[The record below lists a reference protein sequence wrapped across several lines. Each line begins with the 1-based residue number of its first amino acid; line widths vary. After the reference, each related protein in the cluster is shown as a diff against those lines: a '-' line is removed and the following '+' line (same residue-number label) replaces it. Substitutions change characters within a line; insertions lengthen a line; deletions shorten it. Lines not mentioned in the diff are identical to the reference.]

1 MGKPIVGVVVPA
13 NGTARRADCEG
24 TLFAAEHVS
33 TPLNIAKHSDPTK
46 FTITPV
52 LKGASISL
60 PCPDNTGFRRQK
72 APTDGL
78 YVEMEDGHALFISK
92 DVLLTKL
99 YWLIEN
105 GAAAQHATTR
115 RKKPVKSRTV
125 YPSGLFI
132 CKSKRR

>member
-1 MGKPIVGVVVPA
+1 MGVVVPA
-13 NGTARRADCEG
+13 SGMARRADCEG
-24 TLFAAEHVS
+24 PLFAAEHGS
-33 TPLNIAKHSDPTK
+33 TPLNIAKHVDPTK

-52 LKGASISL
+52 LKGKQIAL
-60 PCPDNTGFRRQK
+60 PCADNTGFRRQE

-105 GAAAQHATTR
+105 GAAARHATTR
-115 RKKPVKSRTV
+115 RKKPVKS
-125 YPSGLFI
+125 
-132 CKSKRR
+132 KRR